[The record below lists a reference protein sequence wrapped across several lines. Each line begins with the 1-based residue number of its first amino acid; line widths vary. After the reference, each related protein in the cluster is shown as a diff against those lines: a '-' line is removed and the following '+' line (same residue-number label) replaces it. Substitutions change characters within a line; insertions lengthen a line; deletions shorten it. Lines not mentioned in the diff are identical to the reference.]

1 MTNEEK
7 ILNVQTLVENDEAAT
22 DALVSVYLA
31 SAEAAILRRLY
42 PFGIPEGA
50 AVPGIYEFSQCELA
64 ARYFLRRGAQGEVV
78 HNENGVNRTYGS
90 TNDEDILREIM
101 PYGKVMGTG
110 R

>member
-22 DALVSVYLA
+22 DALVSVYLSQA
-31 SAEAAILRRLY
+31 KAAILRRLY
-42 PFGIPEGA
+42 PFGIPEDA
-50 AVPGIYEFSQCELA
+50 DVPPIYEYSQCELA
-64 ARYFLRRGAQGEVV
+64 SRYFLRRGAQGEVA

-90 TNDEDILREIM
+90 VNDEDILREIM
-101 PYGKVMGTG
+101 PYAKVMG